1 MTSLFFSRIIV
12 MNTGYGDRYVP
23 VDPTPRKRREETN
36 KGMEYI
42 LETNQLT
49 KIYGQKEAAKD
60 INLHIKEGQ
69 IYGLIGRNGAGKTT
83 IMRMISGLS
92 RPTRGSYSL
101 FGKTGL
107 AMHKMLK
114 NVGVLIEHPGLY
126 PRLSAYENLKI
137 KCIGVGI
144 KPKGYVED
152 LLKTVGLENTDA
164 KKGAGSYSLGM
175 RQRLGIALA
184 LVGDPKMIILDEP
197 INGLDPQGIAEVR
210 EMLSKLRDERG
221 ITIMISSHIL
231 DELSK
236 IADAYGIIH
245 EGTLLDEFSAQEL
258 HKRCGRSLIL
268 RTDDTAKT
276 LQMLENMDIRGAVRE
291 PDGSLKIGQGM
302 EQAKEISRAI
312 VGAGIGLEEIYTR
325 TMTLEDYYLGMTG
338 GAHNG

>member
-83 IMRMISGLS
+83 LM
-92 RPTRGSYSL
+92 
-101 FGKTGL
+101 
-107 AMHKMLK
+107 
-114 NVGVLIEHPGLY
+114 
-126 PRLSAYENLKI
+126 
-137 KCIGVGI
+137 
-144 KPKGYVED
+144 
-152 LLKTVGLENTDA
+152 
-164 KKGAGSYSLGM
+164 YSLGM

-276 LQMLENMDIRGAVRE
+276 LQILENMDIRGAVRE

>member
-1 MTSLFFSRIIV
+1 
-12 MNTGYGDRYVP
+12 
-23 VDPTPRKRREETN
+23 
-36 KGMEYI
+36 MEYI

-49 KIYGQKEAAKD
+49 KIYGQKEAVKD
-60 INLHIKEGQ
+60 VNLHIKEGQ

-107 AMHKMLK
+107 AMQIMLK

-144 KPKGYVED
+144 KPKGYVEE
-152 LLKTVGLENTDA
+152 LLRTVGLENTDA

-197 INGLDPQGIAEVR
+197 INGLDPQGIVEVR
-210 EMLSKLRDERG
+210 EMLSRLRDERG

-231 DELSK
+231 DELAK
-236 IADAYGIIH
+236 IADSYGVIH

-258 HKRCGRSLIL
+258 HKRCGRSLVL

-276 LQMLENMDIRGAVRE
+276 LQILENMDIRGATRE
-291 PDGSLKIGQGM
+291 PDGSLRIGQGM
-302 EQAKEISRAI
+302 EQTKEISKALI
-312 VGAGIGLEEIYTR
+312 NAGIGLEEIYMR
-325 TMTLEDYYLGMTG
+325 TMTLEEYYLGMTG